1 VLKVGRK
8 LLAERRGVLGAQVDL
23 IIGALE
29 GKPHGLLGWAAGQI
43 VFQHDGYF
51 LGHLYLP
58 DFQ

>member
-1 VLKVGRK
+1 VLKVGRE
-8 LLAERRGVLGAQVDL
+8 LLAERGGGLGAQVDL
-23 IIGALE
+23 VVAALE

-43 VFQHDGYF
+43 VFQLDGDF